1 MKKQVYMRVKLDPDL
16 RRAFQLSAWRSERSP
31 TNVLRSLIQDCVN
44 LDRSAQGVDLYV
56 WGIRSRWGAKY
67 RRGRA
72 GPAEGVPGRPAPPAL
87 MGSSAKPCARGF
99 SAQAFLVV
107 DPFVLLG
114 PS

>member
-56 WGIRSRWGAKY
+56 WGDSFPVD
-67 RRGRA
+67 A
-72 GPAEGVPGRPAPPAL
+72 GVKEAPGRCN
-87 MGSSAKPCARGF
+87 SRR
-99 SAQAFLVV
+99 
-107 DPFVLLG
+107 
-114 PS
+114 